1 MKRLL
6 SAAAFAGAVTLAL
19 SSAAQAAGED
29 FCRGYTDA
37 AIRQV
42 NLALSMPRCAAR
54 LPNTPRWSTDRHVH
68 WDWCRNNSRDA
79 ADAERDGRKVFIDHC
94 RTW

>member
-1 MKRLL
+1 MKRLVL
-6 SAAAFAGAVTLAL
+6 AAALAGAATFAA
-19 SSAAQAAGED
+19 SAAQAAGED
-29 FCRGYTDA
+29 FCRDYTDA
-37 AIRQV
+37 ALRQV
-42 NLALSMPRCAAR
+42 NEALSMPRCAAH

-68 WDWCRNNSRDA
+68 WDWCRGATREA